1 MDDFKPNRVFRTSVK
16 LAPDVAE
23 WVYAEQE
30 RIRKNS
36 GKRPTV
42 SEVLRAVM
50 STSNSNAVNAESTD
64 ALVPALLPTPLET
77 RYVDPELLA
86 LQELT
91 ARAWRTQ
98 KGDEL
103 AKTIVSLLR
112 IYGDIAR
119 NITLEGET
127 S

>member
-1 MDDFKPNRVFRTSVK
+1 MKKDPTDSNVVTLRLTPEEKDYLIKVMTERKEYKWQSLLKRLIKEWAARPN
-16 LAPDVAE
+16 D
-23 WVYAEQE
+23 
-30 RIRKNS
+30 
-36 GKRPTV
+36 
-42 SEVLRAVM
+42 
-50 STSNSNAVNAESTD
+50 SNVTDSESTRES
-64 ALVPALLPTPLET
+64 VPALLPTPLET

-98 KGDEL
+98 KSDEL